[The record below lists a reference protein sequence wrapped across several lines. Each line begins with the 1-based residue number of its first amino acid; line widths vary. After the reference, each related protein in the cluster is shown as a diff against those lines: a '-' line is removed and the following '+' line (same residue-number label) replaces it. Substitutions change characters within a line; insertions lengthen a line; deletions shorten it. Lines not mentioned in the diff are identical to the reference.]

1 MPHYLEP
8 IEQLIQAFMALPG
21 VGRKT
26 AERYVFYLLKQPTQL
41 LEKFSEHLL
50 NATTQLHLCQQCYN
64 FSLRDRCSICSDS
77 ARVTNLLCV
86 VAESQNVFA
95 LEQTEAWP
103 GVYHVLG
110 GTINQLE
117 GIGPEQLRIK
127 ELVTRITSGNI
138 TEVIIATNPDT
149 AGETTALYVIEALKP
164 YPVKIT
170 RLARGLPAGADIE
183 YADDVTLGNAL
194 RERKTIGPSIP

>member
-1 MPHYLEP
+1 MPRYLEP
-8 IEQLIQAFMALPG
+8 IEQLLQSFTQLPG

-26 AERYVFYLLKQPTQL
+26 AERYVFFLLKQPQTVVKQFGEQL
-41 LEKFSEHLL
+41 LS
-50 NATTQLHLCQQCYN
+50 ATTTVRLCQQCYN
-64 FSLRDRCSICSDS
+64 FSITERCTICSDS
-77 ARVTNLLCV
+77 NRDTSLVCV
-86 VAESQNVFA
+86 VADSSNVFA

-110 GTINQLE
+110 GTVNQLE
-117 GIGPEQLRIK
+117 GIGPSQLRLS
-127 ELVTRITSGNI
+127 ELVERVKISSIEEIT
-138 TEVIIATNPDT
+138 IATNPDS

-170 RLARGLPAGADIE
+170 RLARGLPSGADIE

-194 RERKTIGPSIP
+194 RERTTI